1 MTARLSNPA
10 AAKDPRRTW
19 YGLALWKT
27 RRAHQL
33 RIEPLCAICKAEGR
47 ITGATI
53 ADLRRRKPTDEAA
66 LTERQAKAHLA
77 AVYRRQIAAIE
88 RRLKALE
95 DRALVDDILNATL
108 RAPEVS

>member
-27 RRAHQL
+27 RRAYQL
-33 RIEPLCAICKAEGR
+33 RIEPLCCLCEAEGR

-53 ADLRRRKPTDEAA
+53 ADHFPPHDGDYNAFVLGPLRSLCAACHDQLQGFQHRGYSLEIGLDGYPIDERHPFNRARR
-66 LTERQAKAHLA
+66 
-77 AVYRRQIAAIE
+77 
-88 RRLKALE
+88 
-95 DRALVDDILNATL
+95 
-108 RAPEVS
+108 